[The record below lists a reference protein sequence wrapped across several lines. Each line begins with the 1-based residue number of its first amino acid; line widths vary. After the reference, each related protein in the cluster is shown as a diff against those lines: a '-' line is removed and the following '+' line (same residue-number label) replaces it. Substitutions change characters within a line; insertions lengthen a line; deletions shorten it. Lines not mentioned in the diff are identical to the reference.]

1 MRMTAKH
8 LLPLII
14 LTLLAVGLV
23 ASQARAD
30 SEIANQV
37 EIPYEMFRLDNGLT
51 VLVHTD
57 HSVPTVFVGMW
68 YGVGSA
74 DEPDGKTG
82 FAHLFEHLM
91 FQGTANRD
99 GEFFTPFTKAGA
111 TGMNG
116 TTSEDRTNYFATVP
130 TGALDMALWME
141 SDRMTYLLGAVTQEA
156 LDEQRGV
163 VQNEKRQRENRPY
176 AGMSDRIR
184 AGVYPVDHPYRHSVI
199 GSMEDLD
206 AASLEDVHEWFE
218 TYYGASNV
226 VLVLAGDISL
236 ETAKEKVAHYFAEA
250 PAGVELVKTQQWIP
264 TIDNTRIEKMY
275 DKVGQTRISRTWV
288 LPGMNDRDTSL
299 MYLVNETLVSNKNS
313 PLYSRLV
320 DDLQIATSVSGYANG
335 RLLSGEYTLTID
347 VKPGVDPAMVLD
359 VVDEVLA
366 EYLDSGPSA
375 EITENAKLGI
385 NMYMLGSL
393 ESKSTIGRFLAEGQL
408 YANDP
413 LHVKK
418 EIAWLNEATTDEL
431 QAVANRWLSKNY
443 YQLTVEPFPEL
454 ATADATV
461 DRSSIPEITEV
472 SGVEFP
478 EIETVMLDNGMR
490 LVVARRGTIPLVDV
504 SIRVNTGNM
513 ANPPEAPGTAS
524 AAFGLL
530 TEGTERFDANE
541 LAAELDGIG
550 MTPRISAGLERSS
563 FDYRILRTHLDD
575 SFELASEMLRN
586 PTYPEH
592 ELDKIKQQ
600 LFAVLATIE
609 KNPSRFASSLFNRA
623 VYGEQNPLGMVWT
636 PELVRDFSVDTI
648 REFHAREV
656 APDNMTVFMIGDISM
671 EEARA
676 SVERAFGGWKDTADS
691 GLRPVGDAAL
701 PAARVILIH
710 QADAPQSTIIAG
722 HAIAPYDAEVS
733 TELTLVN
740 GVFGGSFE
748 SRINMNLREDKAWSY
763 GARSRIARNA
773 SGDQT
778 FAVSGSVQT
787 DKTMESMQEIKR
799 ELEEFVSSRPATA
812 EEVERI
818 KLNRSRSLPGTY
830 SSNRGFLSSIVTSDA
845 YGLPFDYAE
854 GFTDRLNAVD
864 LDQVNARARALIDA
878 GVLTWVIVGDL
889 DQIEDKVRSL
899 EYGDVEVW
907 DGFGNRVR

>member
-1 MRMTAKH
+1 MMSRY
-8 LLPLII
+8 LLPVALLFI
-14 LTLLAVGLV
+14 LAASLL
-23 ASQARAD
+23 ASQARAND
-30 SEIANQV
+30 DIAAQID
-37 EIPYEMFRLDNGLT
+37 IPYEMFRLDNGLT
-51 VLVHTD
+51 VLVHSD

-130 TGALDMALWME
+130 SGALDMALWME

-156 LDEQRGV
+156 LDEQRDV

-176 AGMSDRIR
+176 AGIPDRIR

-236 ETAKEKVAHYFAEA
+236 ETAREKVAHYFAEA
-250 PAGVELVKTQQWIP
+250 PAGVELVKGKQWIP
-264 TIDNTRIEKMY
+264 TIDNTRIEMMY

-299 MYLVNETLVSNKNS
+299 MYLVNETLVGNKNS

-320 DDLQIATSVSGYANG
+320 DDLQIATSVSGHANG
-335 RLLSGEYTLTID
+335 RLLNGEYNLTID

-366 EYLDSGPSA
+366 EYLDKGPSA

-393 ESKSTIGRFLAEGQL
+393 ESKATIGRFLAEGQL

-431 QAVANRWLSKNY
+431 QAVANRWLSGNY

-454 ATADATV
+454 MSAAATV
-461 DRSSIPEITEV
+461 DRSSIPEVTEV
-472 SGVEFP
+472 SGIEFP
-478 EIETVMLDNGMR
+478 EIETAMLDNGIR

-504 SIRVNTGNM
+504 SIQVNTGNM
-513 ANPPEAPGTAS
+513 ANPPGAPGTAN
-524 AAFGLL
+524 AAFGLM
-530 TEGTERFDANE
+530 TEGTKRYDANE
-541 LAAELDGIG
+541 LAAALDRIA
-550 MTPRISAGLERSS
+550 MTPGISAGLERST
-563 FDYRILRTHLDD
+563 FGYRILRTHLDE
-575 SFELASEMLRN
+575 SFALAAEMLRN

-623 VYGEQNPLGMVWT
+623 IYGEQNPLGMVWT
-636 PELVRDFSVDTI
+636 PELVQGFSVDTI
-648 REFHAREV
+648 RAFHAREV
-656 APDNMTVFMIGDISM
+656 APDNMTVFMIGDITLD
-671 EEARA
+671 EARA
-676 SVERAFGGWKDTADS
+676 SVEKAFGGWKGNARS
-691 GLRPVGDAAL
+691 GLRPVGDAAE
-701 PAARVILIH
+701 PKPRVILVD
-710 QADAPQSTIIAG
+710 QPGAPQSTIIAG
-722 HAIAPYDAEVS
+722 HAIGPYDAEIS

-748 SRINMNLREDKAWSY
+748 SRINMNLREDKGWSY

-787 DKTMESMQEIKR
+787 DKTLQSMQEILR
-799 ELEEFVSSRPATA
+799 ELDEFVTTRPAMA
-812 EEVERI
+812 DEVDRI
-818 KLNRSRSLPGTY
+818 KLNRTRSLPGTF
-830 SSNRGFLSSIVTSDA
+830 SSNRGFLSSIVTSDS

-854 GFTDRLNAVD
+854 GFAERLNSID
-864 LDQVNARARALIDA
+864 IDRVNARARSLIDPGA
-878 GVLTWVIVGDL
+878 LTWVIVGDL
-889 DQIEDKVRSL
+889 EQFEDDVRAL
-899 EYGDVEVW
+899 GYGTVEVW
-907 DGFGNRVR
+907 DGFGNRLR

>member
-1 MRMTAKH
+1 MRMTART
-8 LLPLII
+8 LLPIAVLMA
-14 LTLLAVGLV
+14 LAAGLV
-23 ASQARAD
+23 ASPARAD
-30 SEIANQV
+30 SDIADQV
-37 EIPYEMFRLDNGLT
+37 IIPYEMFRLDNGLT

-74 DEPDGKTG
+74 DEPEGKTG

-99 GEFFTPFTKAGA
+99 GEFFTPFTEAGA

-163 VQNEKRQRENRPY
+163 VQNEKRQRANRPY

-184 AGVYPVDHPYRHSVI
+184 AGIYPVDHPYRHSVI

-236 ETAKEKVAHYFAEA
+236 ETAKEKVGYYFAEA
-250 PAGVELVKTQQWIP
+250 PAGVELVKPQQWIP
-264 TIDNTRIEKMY
+264 TLDTTRIEKMY

-288 LPGMNDRDTSL
+288 LPGMNDRDTAL
-299 MYLVNETLVSNKNS
+299 MYLVNETLVGNKNS

-320 DDLQIATSVSGYANG
+320 DDLQIATNVSGYANG

-347 VKPGVDPAMVLD
+347 VKPGVDPAEVLE

-366 EYLDSGPSA
+366 GYLEDGPSA
-375 EITENAKLGI
+375 EITENAKLGV

-393 ESKSTIGRFLAEGQL
+393 ESKATVGRFLAEGQL
-408 YANDP
+408 YAGDP

-431 QAVANRWLSKNY
+431 QQVAGRWLSQHY

-454 ATADATV
+454 QSAPATV
-461 DRSSIPEITEV
+461 DRSTIPAVTEV
-472 SGVEFP
+472 SGIEFP
-478 EIETVMLDNGMR
+478 EIETALLDNGMR

-504 SIRVNTGNM
+504 SIQVNTGNM

-530 TEGTERFDANE
+530 TEGTKRFDANE
-541 LAAELDGIG
+541 LAAELDRIA
-550 MTPRISAGLERSS
+550 MTPRISAGLERST
-563 FDYRILRTHLDD
+563 FGYRILRTNLDE
-575 SFELASEMLRN
+575 SFELAAEMLRN
-586 PTYPEH
+586 PTFPEH
-592 ELDKIKQQ
+592 ELDKIRQQ
-600 LFAVLATIE
+600 LYAVLATIE
-609 KNPSRFASSLFNRA
+609 KNPSRFSSSLFSRA
-623 VYGEQNPLGMVWT
+623 VYGEDNPLGMVWT
-636 PELVRDFSVDTI
+636 PDLVRDFSIDTI

-656 APDNMTVFMIGDISM
+656 TPDNMTVFMIGDISL

-676 SVERAFGGWKDTADS
+676 SVENAFADWQDTGDS
-691 GLRPVGDAAL
+691 GLRPVGDAAD
-701 PAARVILIH
+701 PAPRVILVH
-710 QADAPQSTIIAG
+710 QPDAEQSTIVAG
-722 HAIAPYDAEVS
+722 HAIAPYDADTS
-733 TELTLVN
+733 AELTLVN

-748 SRINMNLREDKAWSY
+748 SRINMNLREDKSWSY

-778 FAVSGSVQT
+778 FAVSTSVQA
-787 DKTMESMQEIKR
+787 DKTMESMQEIRR
-799 ELEEFVSSRPATA
+799 ELEEFVTSRPATA
-812 EEVERI
+812 EEVARI
-818 KLNRSRSLPGTY
+818 KLNRTRSLPGTF

-854 GFTDRLNAVD
+854 GFAERLNAID
-864 LDQVNARARALIDA
+864 LEQVHARARSLIVPDA
-878 GVLTWVIVGDL
+878 LTWIIVGDL
-889 DQIEDKVRSL
+889 DQIEEPVRSL
-899 EYGDVEVW
+899 AYGPVEIW

>member
-1 MRMTAKH
+1 VRTTAKY
-8 LLPLII
+8 LIQ
-14 LTLLAVGLV
+14 LAVLILLVGGL
-23 ASQARAD
+23 AAAPTRAD
-30 SEIANQV
+30 SDIANQV
-37 EIPYEMFRLDNGLT
+37 NIPYELFRLDNGLT

-74 DEPDGKTG
+74 DEPEGKTG

-141 SDRMTYLLGAVTQEA
+141 SDRMTHLLGAVTQEA

-163 VQNEKRQRENRPY
+163 VQNEKRQRANRPY

-184 AGVYPVDHPYRHSVI
+184 AGIYPVDHPYRHSVI

-226 VLVLAGDISL
+226 VLVLAGDVSL
-236 ETAKEKVAHYFAEA
+236 ETAKEKVSHYFSEA
-250 PAGVELVKTQQWIP
+250 PAGVELVKPQQWIP
-264 TIDNTRIEKMY
+264 TIGNTRIEKMY

-288 LPGMNDRDTSL
+288 LPGMNHRDTAL
-299 MYLVNETLVSNKNS
+299 MYLVNETLVGNKNS

-335 RLLSGEYTLTID
+335 RLLSGEYNLTID
-347 VKPGVDPAMVLD
+347 VKPGVDPARVLEVVDQVLD
-359 VVDEVLA
+359 Q
-366 EYLDSGPSA
+366 YLQDGPSA

-408 YANDP
+408 YAGNP
-413 LHVKK
+413 LAVKQ
-418 EIAWLNEATTDEL
+418 EIAWLNEATTAEL
-431 QAVANRWLSKNY
+431 QAVANRWLTRNY
-443 YQLTVEPFPEL
+443 YQLTVEPFPDLVSAE
-454 ATADATV
+454 ATV
-461 DRSSIPEITEV
+461 DRSSIPPVTEV
-472 SGVEFP
+472 SGIQFP
-478 EIETVMLDNGMR
+478 EIETALLDNGMR

-504 SIRVNTGNM
+504 SIQLDTGNM
-513 ANPPEAPGTAS
+513 ANPPQAPGTAS

-530 TEGTERFDANE
+530 TEGTKRFDANE
-541 LAAELDGIG
+541 LAAELDSIA

-563 FDYRILRTHLDD
+563 FGYRILRSNLDE
-575 SFELASEMLRN
+575 SFELAAEMLRN
-586 PTYPEH
+586 PTFPEE
-592 ELDKIKQQ
+592 ELEKIKQQ
-600 LFAVLATIE
+600 LYAVLATIE
-609 KNPSRFASSLFNRA
+609 KNPSRFASSLFSRA
-623 VYGEQNPLGMVWT
+623 VYGADNPLGMVWT
-636 PELVRDFSVDTI
+636 PELVRDFSVATI
-648 REFHAREV
+648 REFHAREF
-656 APDNMTVFMIGDISM
+656 APDNMTVFMIGDISL

-676 SVERAFGGWKDTADS
+676 SVENAFGSWKAAADS
-691 GLRPVGDAAL
+691 GLQPVGDAAE
-701 PAARVILIH
+701 PAARVILVD
-710 QADAPQSTIIAG
+710 QPGAEQSTIIAG
-722 HAIAPYDAEVS
+722 HAIAPYDADTS
-733 TELTLVN
+733 PELTLVN

-748 SRINMNLREDKAWSY
+748 SRINMNLREDKSWSY

-778 FAVSGSVQT
+778 FAVSTSVQA
-787 DKTMESMQEIKR
+787 DKTVESMGEIRR

-812 EEVERI
+812 EEVQRI
-818 KLNRSRSLPGTY
+818 KLNRTRSLPGTF
-830 SSNRGFLSSIVTSDA
+830 SSNRGFLGSIITSDS
-845 YGLPFDYAE
+845 YGLPFDHAE
-854 GFTDRLNAVD
+854 GFAERLNAID
-864 LDQVNARARALIDA
+864 LDQVNARARSLILPGA
-878 GVLTWVIVGDL
+878 LTWIIVGDL
-889 DQIEDKVRSL
+889 EAIEEPVRSL
-899 EYGDVEVW
+899 GYGDVEVW

>member
-1 MRMTAKH
+1 MRITARY
-8 LLPLII
+8 LFPIVVLM
-14 LTLLAVGLV
+14 LLAAGPA
-23 ASQARAD
+23 ASPARAD
-30 SEIANQV
+30 SGIASQV
-37 EIPYEMFRLDNGLT
+37 DIPYEMFRLDNGLT

-74 DEPDGKTG
+74 DEPEGKTG

-99 GEFFTPFTKAGA
+99 GEFFSPFTKAGA

-163 VQNEKRQRENRPY
+163 VQNEKRQRANRPY
-176 AGMSDRIR
+176 SGMSDRIR
-184 AGVYPVDHPYRHSVI
+184 AGIYPVDHPYRHSVI

-206 AASLEDVHEWFE
+206 AASLEDVHKWFE

-226 VLVLAGDISL
+226 VLVLAGDVSL
-236 ETAKEKVAHYFAEA
+236 ETAKQKVGYYFSEA
-250 PAGVELVKTQQWIP
+250 PAGVELVKPQQWIP
-264 TIDNTRIEKMY
+264 TLDSTRIEKMY

-288 LPGMNDRDTSL
+288 LPGMNDRDTAL
-299 MYLVNETLVSNKNS
+299 MYLVNETLVGNKNS

-320 DDLQIATSVSGYANG
+320 DDLQIATNVSGYANG
-335 RLLSGEYTLTID
+335 RLLSGEYNLTID
-347 VKPGVDPAMVLD
+347 VKPGVDPAQVLD

-366 EYLDSGPSA
+366 GYLEDGPSA

-393 ESKSTIGRFLAEGQL
+393 ESKATVGRFLAEGQL

-413 LHVKK
+413 LRVKK
-418 EIAWLNEATTDEL
+418 EIAWLNEATTAEL
-431 QAVANRWLSKNY
+431 QQVANRWLSKHY

-454 ATADATV
+454 QSAPPTV
-461 DRSSIPEITEV
+461 DRSAIPAVTEV
-472 SGVEFP
+472 SGIEFP
-478 EIETVMLDNGMR
+478 EIETAMLDNGMR

-504 SIRVNTGNM
+504 SIQLNTGNM
-513 ANPPEAPGTAS
+513 ANPAEAPGTAS

-530 TEGTERFDANE
+530 TEGTKRFDANE
-541 LAAELDGIG
+541 LAAELDRIA
-550 MTPRISAGLERSS
+550 MTPRISAGLERST
-563 FDYRILRTHLDD
+563 FGFRILRTNLDE
-575 SFELASEMLRN
+575 SFELAAEMLRN
-586 PTYPEH
+586 PTFPEH
-592 ELDKIKQQ
+592 ELDKIRQQ
-600 LFAVLATIE
+600 LYAVLATIE
-609 KNPSRFASSLFNRA
+609 KNPSRFSSSLFSRA
-623 VYGEQNPLGMVWT
+623 VYGEDNPLGMVWT
-636 PELVRDFSVDTI
+636 PELVRDFSIDTI

-656 APDNMTVFMIGDISM
+656 TPDNMTVFMIGDISL
-671 EEARA
+671 EEAKA
-676 SVERAFGGWKDTADS
+676 SVENAFADWKGTADS
-691 GLRPVGDAAL
+691 GLRPVGDAAD
-701 PAARVILIH
+701 PAPRVILVH
-710 QADAPQSTIIAG
+710 QPDAEQSTIIAG
-722 HAIAPYDAEVS
+722 HAIAPYDADIS
-733 TELTLVN
+733 AELTLVN

-748 SRINMNLREDKAWSY
+748 SRINMNLREDKSWSY

-778 FAVSGSVQT
+778 FAVSTSVQT
-787 DKTMESMQEIKR
+787 DRTMESMQEIRR
-799 ELEEFVSSRPATA
+799 ELEEFVTSRPATA
-812 EEVERI
+812 EEVDRI
-818 KLNRSRSLPGTY
+818 KLNRTRSLPGTF

-854 GFTDRLNAVD
+854 GFGERLNAVD
-864 LDQVNARARALIDA
+864 LEQVNSRARSLIVPDA
-878 GVLTWVIVGDL
+878 LTWIIVGNL
-889 DQIEDKVRSL
+889 DAIEEPVRSL
-899 EYGDVEVW
+899 QFGPVEVW